1 MFRFWIQ
8 LDPLLILLVV
18 IGIFALSGAIIHW
31 LQFYSGW
38 RKRLVNGALGLPTF
52 VSISTLFAL
61 FAAFLLADTMERHMT
76 AQQAV
81 DKEASALLG
90 LVIGSNS
97 MPKGGEEIRAAIH
110 DYAGL
115 VMTDEWSAMREERA
129 SPAAAQALL
138 VLMTRVSE
146 VPLRDG
152 ASGAVHGNMLM
163 LAQQVVDGRA
173 SRLAIVTTHF
183 QRFFCSA
190 FSRSLRS
197 VWASWRRP
205 RQTALSSCFSASLL
219 WWRSGLSPFR
229 TIRSGVRREYR
240 LRRCSPCWNC
250 RAVECQPSSAS

>member
-81 DKEASALLG
+81 DREASALLG
-90 LVIGSNS
+90 LAIGSNS
-97 MPKGGEEIRAAIH
+97 MPKGGEEIRSAIH
-110 DYAGL
+110 DYARL

-183 QRFFCSA
+183 QRF
-190 FSRSLRS
+190 
-197 VWASWRRP
+197 SW
-205 RQTALSSCFSASLL
+205 TALFLLGFLTQFALGMGFMEKAAPNRTVIVLFSLAAVVAL
-219 WWRSGLSPFR
+219 WLIAIQDNPFR
-229 TIRSGVRREYR
+229 GPAGV
-240 LRRCSPCWNC
+240 SPAQML
-250 RAVECQPSSAS
+250 AVLELPGS